1 MNKNE
6 LYRIMAEQNSLKD
19 VVWLKDVTTEEKKE
33 ELRSLGYMVG
43 YTVDEWCETYPKIS
57 PEHVICTKSIL
68 YPSELMYYDASHG
81 FAFRLFIYDRQ
92 ILTGPFASDEK
103 RDEASET
110 EKLQDQIVKKIAE
123 MEEAHRKKNYPTL
136 LAPTSSEG
144 SGNMSMWL
152 ICDILKA
159 DGPSPAL
166 YDTFISYY
174 SFSDN
179 GAATLM
185 ERNPNALREIVS
197 GRSARQ
203 EKASQDA
210 MADLPGIITIYRGA
224 GTNSTPVNKAISWTT
239 DIGKAYFFASWRY
252 DGKEARIYTAK
263 VKKEDVIEYITD
275 RGESEIITFPECIL
289 DMTSVGCYTMDDFTS
304 AVIHSV
310 PGYDGTAVNEVC
322 ASDIL
327 SYVQETYMGRLDKE
341 GDHDEAHSV
350 RVALLSC
357 FLFRVGVI
365 TRIDGKD
372 ADKKK
377 EACKVYKQLL
387 RAAAWHDMGRD
398 DDLSRDGEH
407 GAASYELWR
416 KDSGKDDKVM
426 EFLMTYHCRSD
437 EEAQAYFRKKLSSR
451 KGSDLIW
458 KAYTILKDADALD
471 RCRFG
476 SMSDDFVDVKYLRN
490 DEAKLL
496 LPVAMLLVDAKLRV
510 D

>member
-1 MNKNE
+1 
-6 LYRIMAEQNSLKD
+6 
-19 VVWLKDVTTEEKKE
+19 
-33 ELRSLGYMVG
+33 
-43 YTVDEWCETYPKIS
+43 
-57 PEHVICTKSIL
+57 
-68 YPSELMYYDASHG
+68 
-81 FAFRLFIYDRQ
+81 
-92 ILTGPFASDEK
+92 
-103 RDEASET
+103 
-110 EKLQDQIVKKIAE
+110 
-123 MEEAHRKKNYPTL
+123 
-136 LAPTSSEG
+136 
-144 SGNMSMWL
+144 
-152 ICDILKA
+152 
-159 DGPSPAL
+159 
-166 YDTFISYY
+166 
-174 SFSDN
+174 
-179 GAATLM
+179 
-185 ERNPNALREIVS
+185 
-197 GRSARQ
+197 
-203 EKASQDA
+203 
-210 MADLPGIITIYRGA
+210 
-224 GTNSTPVNKAISWTT
+224 
-239 DIGKAYFFASWRY
+239 
-252 DGKEARIYTAK
+252 
-263 VKKEDVIEYITD
+263 
-275 RGESEIITFPECIL
+275 
-289 DMTSVGCYTMDDFTS
+289 MTSVGCYTMDDFTS

-327 SYVQETYMGRLDKE
+327 SYVQEAYMGRLDKE

-365 TRIDGKD
+365 PRIDSKD

-458 KAYTILKDADALD
+458 KAYTILKDADALE